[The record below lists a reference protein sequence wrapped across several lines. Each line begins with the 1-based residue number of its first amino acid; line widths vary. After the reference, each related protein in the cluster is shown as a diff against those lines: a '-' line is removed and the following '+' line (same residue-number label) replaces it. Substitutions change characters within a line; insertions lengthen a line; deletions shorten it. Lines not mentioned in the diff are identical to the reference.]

1 MFFVSIQADNYLPFS
16 LTSNKITTT
25 PSPPSLSQEIAPN
38 VYKSACVINQKF
50 RTRKTI
56 NLRWKIALAFN
67 DLLKALQIWNLF
79 TYMWKGNLIMGNN
92 NRIENIREYQYAVR
106 SLKRERGYLRI
117 KLVVCLLT
125 VELEKV

>member
-1 MFFVSIQADNYLPFS
+1 
-16 LTSNKITTT
+16 
-25 PSPPSLSQEIAPN
+25 
-38 VYKSACVINQKF
+38 
-50 RTRKTI
+50 
-56 NLRWKIALAFN
+56 
-67 DLLKALQIWNLF
+67 
-79 TYMWKGNLIMGNN
+79 MGNN